1 MSLRACVAHVVQ
13 HPFFFTGVTVVLWGL
28 IPILDKL
35 ALARFTGHPMIG
47 IAIRVGTVALM
58 AIPAAWALSRG
69 APGRSGTLSGPIS
82 WSAFAL
88 FAASGIVS
96 LLVSQ
101 YAYYR
106 LLQRADVSRVFP
118 FLFSA
123 APVVTM
129 VLGVLLLHESLSLRQ
144 ILGAALVIGGGLLL
158 L

>member
-1 MSLRACVAHVVQ
+1 MTLNTL
-13 HPFFFTGVTVVLWGL
+13 FLTGVTVLLWGL
-28 IPILDKL
+28 IPVLDKL

-47 IAIRVGTVALM
+47 IAIRVGTVALL
-58 AIPAAWALSRG
+58 AIPGAWVLARG
-69 APGRSGTLSGPIS
+69 GHGRSGNLSGSTP
-82 WSAFAL
+82 WSAYAL
-88 FAASGIVS
+88 FAASGLIS

-129 VLGVLLLHESLSLRQ
+129 VLGVVLLHESLSLRQ
-144 ILGAALVIGGGLLL
+144 ILGAVLVIGGGLLL